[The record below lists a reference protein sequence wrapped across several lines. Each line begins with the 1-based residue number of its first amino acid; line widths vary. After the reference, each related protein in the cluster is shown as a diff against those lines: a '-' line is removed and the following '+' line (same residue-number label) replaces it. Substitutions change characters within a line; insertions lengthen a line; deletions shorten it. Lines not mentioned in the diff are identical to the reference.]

1 MQFHHPEVLYALFL
15 LIIPV
20 IVHLFQLRKFRREDF
35 TNVKFLKRITQQ
47 TRKSSKLKKWLVLAT
62 RLLLLASI
70 ILAFAQP
77 FFPEETIEPGAI
89 ETVIYLDNS
98 YSMQA
103 NGQQGRLFDR
113 SIQELLVNLPKDQEF
128 TLFTNTEEFPN
139 VTRQDLQDLE
149 YASTQL
155 DYKTIVL
162 KAESFFSRD
171 PTTQKKL
178 LLISDFQKSFALPE
192 DLEVK
197 NTKLYA
203 LPLKPERFENIR
215 LDSAFISLEGAG
227 DQILNIE
234 ISASQDFTGNTAV
247 SLYNGDK
254 LIGKTGVDFSENIQ
268 QQLNFPISEEEILSG
283 SIQIEDNGLAFDNS
297 LFFSINKTEPIN
309 ISSINN
315 ADDAFLKR
323 IFTTPEFNF
332 TSFANTEINY
342 NALAS
347 AKVIIL
353 NEVSEISNSLLNT
366 LQQKKLENT
375 VFIFIPSVAETGS
388 NYRLFIREL
397 GVTGFQNKQEQEK
410 RITGISFQ
418 HPIYQG
424 VFEDEIANFEYPKTQ
439 VSYKISGSGPS
450 ILSFQDKEPFL
461 IGIGDN
467 YFFSAALN
475 SKNSNFIRSPL
486 VVPTFYKMG
495 ISALQPT
502 PLYYILGETNLIE
515 VPVRTGNDE
524 ILQLTSKTA
533 NFIPQ
538 QQRFSN
544 KVEMITDE
552 FPQKPGN
559 FNISQNEQTVMGISY
574 NVNRKE
580 SKLIYQD
587 IENIQNVEILN
598 DIPEFIS
605 SGGYKKD
612 VDSLWKWFVTF
623 ALLFLIMET
632 LLLKYFK

>member
-215 LDSAFISLEGAG
+215 LDSAFISREGAG

-234 ISASQDFTGNTAV
+234 ISASQDITGNTAV

-268 QQLNFPISEEEILSG
+268 QQLDFPISEEEILSG

-439 VSYKISGSGPS
+439 VSYKISGSGHS
-450 ILSFQDKEPFL
+450 ILSFQDQQPFL

-580 SKLIYQD
+580 SELIYQD

>member
-47 TRKSSKLKKWLVLAT
+47 TRKSSKLKKWLVLTT
-62 RLLLLASI
+62 RLFLLASI
-70 ILAFAQP
+70 IFAFAQP
-77 FFPEETIEPGAI
+77 YFPDETIESGAI

-113 SIQELLVNLPKDQEF
+113 SIQELLENLPEDQKF
-128 TLFTNTEEFPN
+128 ALFTNSEEFLN
-139 VTRQDLQDLE
+139 VTRQDLQELE

-155 DYKTIVL
+155 DYKTILL

-171 PTTQKKL
+171 STTQKKL
-178 LLISDFQKSFALPE
+178 LLISDFQKSSTMPE
-192 DLEVK
+192 ELEVK
-197 NTKLYA
+197 NTTIYA

-215 LDSAFISLEGAG
+215 LDSAFISREAAG

-234 ISASQDFTGNTAV
+234 ISASQDFTNNTAV

-254 LIGKTGVDFSENIQ
+254 LIGKTGVDFSENKK
-268 QQLNFPISEEEILSG
+268 QQLEFPISEEEILSG
-283 SIQIEDNGLAFDNS
+283 NIQIEDNGLAFDNS

-309 ISSINN
+309 IISINK
-315 ADDAFLKR
+315 ADDAFIKR
-323 IFTTPEFNF
+323 IFTTPEFNY
-332 TSFANTEINY
+332 TSFSATEINY
-342 NALAS
+342 NALAT

-353 NEVSEISNSLLNT
+353 NEISEISNSLLNT

-375 VFIFIPSVAETGS
+375 VFIFIPSADETGS
-388 NYRLFIREL
+388 NYRLFVREL

-410 RITGISFQ
+410 QITGISFQ
-418 HPIYQG
+418 HPIFQG
-424 VFEDEIANFEYPKTQ
+424 VFENEIANFEYPKTQ
-439 VSYKISGSGPS
+439 ISYKISGSGPS
-450 ILSFQDKEPFL
+450 ILSFQDMDSFL
-461 IGIGDN
+461 IGIGGN

-475 SKNSNFIRSPL
+475 AKNSNFIRSPL

-502 PLYYILGETNLIE
+502 PLYYNLGETNSIE
-515 VPVRTGNDE
+515 VPVSIGNDE
-524 ILQLTSKTA
+524 ILHLTSETA
-533 NFIPQ
+533 NLIPQ

-552 FPQKPGN
+552 FPRKPGN
-559 FNISQNEQTVMGISY
+559 FWILQNKDTVMGISY

-580 SKLIYQD
+580 SELIYQD
-587 IENIQNVEILN
+587 IDNIRNVEILKG
-598 DIPEFIS
+598 IPEFIS

-612 VDSLWKWFVTF
+612 VDTLWKWFVTF
-623 ALLFLIMET
+623 ALLFLIVET
-632 LLLKYFK
+632 LLLKYLK

>member
-35 TNVKFLKRITQQ
+35 TNVKFLKRVTQQ

-62 RLLLLASI
+62 RLFLLASI
-70 ILAFAQP
+70 IFAFAQP
-77 FFPEETIEPGAI
+77 FFPDETIESGAI

-103 NGQQGRLFDR
+103 HGQQGRLFDR
-113 SIQELLVNLPKDQEF
+113 SIQELLENLPEDQKF
-128 TLFTNTEEFPN
+128 ALFTNTEEFPN
-139 VTRQDLQDLE
+139 VTRQDLQQLE
-149 YASTQL
+149 YAAVQQ
-155 DYKTIVL
+155 DYQTIAL

-171 PTTQKKL
+171 TTSQKKL
-178 LLISDFQKSFALPE
+178 LLISDFQKNFNLPE
-192 DLEVK
+192 DLKLK
-197 NTKLYA
+197 NTMIYA
-203 LPLKPERFENIR
+203 LPLKPERFENSS
-215 LDSAFISLEGAG
+215 LDSAFISRNTSGN
-227 DQILNIE
+227 QILNIE
-234 ISASQDFTGNTAV
+234 LSASQDFTNNTAV

-254 LIGKTGVDFSENIQ
+254 LIGKTGVDFSENKKQ
-268 QQLNFPISEEEILSG
+268 HLEFPISEEELLSG
-283 SIQIEDNGLAFDNS
+283 RIQIEDTGLTFDNS
-297 LFFSINKTEPIN
+297 LFFSINKIEPIN

-315 ADDAFLKR
+315 ADDAFIKR
-323 IFTTPEFNF
+323 IFTTPEFNY
-332 TSFANTEINY
+332 TSFVATEINY

-388 NYRLFIREL
+388 NYQLFVREL
-397 GVTGFQNKQEQEK
+397 GVTGFQSKQEQEK
-410 RITGISFQ
+410 RITGISFN
-418 HPIYQG
+418 HPIFQG

-439 VSYKISGSGPS
+439 VSYKITGSGPA
-450 ILSFQDKEPFL
+450 ILSFQDQDPFL
-461 IGIGDN
+461 KELGGN

-475 SKNSNFIRSPL
+475 AQNSNFTRSPL

-502 PLYYILGETNLIE
+502 PLYYTLGETNSIE
-515 VPVRTGNDE
+515 VPVSTGNDE
-524 ILQLTSKTA
+524 ILQLTSESS

-544 KVEMITDE
+544 KVTMTTDE

-559 FNISQNEQTVMGISY
+559 FGILLNEDTVMGISY

-580 SKLIYQD
+580 SELIYQD
-587 IENIQNVEILN
+587 MEILKNVEILKG
-598 DIPEFIS
+598 IPEFIS

-612 VDSLWKWFVTF
+612 VDTLWKWFVTF

>member
-20 IVHLFQLRKFRREDF
+20 IVHLFQLRKFRHEDF
-35 TNVKFLKRITQQ
+35 TNVKFLKRVTQQ

-70 ILAFAQP
+70 IFAFAQP
-77 FFPEETIEPGAI
+77 FFPEETLAPGNT

-103 NGQQGRLFDR
+103 NGQQGRLFER
-113 SIQELLVNLPKDQEF
+113 SIQELLENLPEGQNF

-139 VTRQDLQDLE
+139 VTRKDLQELE
-149 YASTQL
+149 YASVQL
-155 DYKTIVL
+155 DYKTIAL
-162 KAESFFSRD
+162 KAESFFSSD
-171 PTTQKKL
+171 TTTNKKL
-178 LLISDFQKSFALPE
+178 LLISDFQKSFTLPE

-197 NTKLYA
+197 NTAIYA
-203 LPLKPERFENIR
+203 LSLKPERFENIS
-215 LDSAFISLEGAG
+215 LDSAYISLEAAG

-234 ISASQDFTGNTAV
+234 ISASQDFTNNTAV
-247 SLYNGDK
+247 SLYNGEK
-254 LIGKTGVDFSENIQ
+254 LIGKTGVDFSENNK
-268 QQLNFPISEEEILSG
+268 QQLNFPISDEDLLSG
-283 SIQIEDNGLAFDNS
+283 SIQIEDNSLAFDNS
-297 LFFSINKTEPIN
+297 LFFSINKTEPIT

-323 IFTTPEFNF
+323 IFTTPEFDY
-332 TSFANTEINY
+332 TSFGDKAINY
-342 NALAS
+342 NSLAAS
-347 AKVIIL
+347 KVIIL
-353 NEVSEISNSLLNT
+353 NEISEISNSLLNI
-366 LQQKKLENT
+366 LQQKKLDNT
-375 VFIFIPSVAETGS
+375 VFIFIPSAEELGS
-388 NYRLFIREL
+388 NYQLFVREL
-397 GVTGFQNKQEQEK
+397 GVTGYKNKQEQEK
-410 RITGISFQ
+410 QITGISFQ
-418 HPIYQG
+418 HPIYNG

-439 VSYKISGSGPS
+439 MSYEISGSGPS

-461 IGIGDN
+461 IGIGGN

-475 SKNSNFIRSPL
+475 AQNSNFIRSPL

-502 PLYYILGETNLIE
+502 PLYYILGETNIIE
-515 VPVRTGNDE
+515 VPVSTGNDE
-524 ILQLTSKTA
+524 ILQLTSKTV

-538 QQRFSN
+538 QQRFAS
-544 KVEMITDE
+544 KVEMITNE

-559 FNISQNEQTVMGISY
+559 FDVLQNEDTVMVVSY

-580 SKLIYQD
+580 SELIYLD
-587 IENIQNVEILN
+587 LENIKNVEILN

-612 VDSLWKWFVTF
+612 VDTLWKWFVTF

-632 LLLKYFK
+632 LILKYFK

>member
-1 MQFHHPEVLYALFL
+1 MQFHHPEVLYALFF

-20 IVHLFQLRKFRREDF
+20 LVHLFQLRKFRREDF
-35 TNVKFLKRITQQ
+35 TNVKFLKRVTQQ

-62 RLLLLASI
+62 RLFLLASI
-70 ILAFAQP
+70 IFAFSQP
-77 FFPEETIEPGAI
+77 FIPDETIEYGTI

-103 NGQQGRLFDR
+103 NGQQGRLLDR
-113 SIQELLVNLPKDQEF
+113 SIQELLENLPEDQKF
-128 TLFTNTEEFPN
+128 TLITNTEEFPEL
-139 VTRQDLQDLE
+139 TKQDLQELE
-149 YASTQL
+149 YTGIHQ
-155 DYKTIVL
+155 DFKTIAL
-162 KAESFFSRD
+162 KAESLFSRD
-171 PTTQKKL
+171 TAAQKKL
-178 LLISDFQKSFALPE
+178 LLISDFQKGFTLPE
-192 DLEVK
+192 DLELK
-197 NTKLYA
+197 NTNIYA

-215 LDSAFISLEGAG
+215 LDSAFITREASG

-234 ISASQDFTGNTAV
+234 ISASQDFTNNTAV

-254 LIGKTGVDFSENIQ
+254 LIGKTGVDFSENKK
-268 QQLNFPISEEEILSG
+268 QQLDFPISEEELLSG
-283 SIQIEDNGLAFDNS
+283 SIQIEDNDLAFDNT
-297 LFFSINKTEPIN
+297 LYFSINKIEPIN

-323 IFTTPEFNF
+323 IFTTPEFNY
-332 TSFANTEINY
+332 TSFTDTEINF

-347 AKVIIL
+347 SKVIIL

-366 LQQKKLENT
+366 FQQKKLENT
-375 VFIFIPSVAETGS
+375 VFIFIPSIEDIGS
-388 NYRLFIREL
+388 NYRLFVREL
-397 GVTGFQNKQEQEK
+397 GVTGFQNQQQQEK
-410 RITGISFQ
+410 RISGISFQ
-418 HPIYQG
+418 HPLYNG

-439 VSYKISGSGPS
+439 ISYKISGSGPS
-450 ILSFQDKEPFL
+450 ILSFQDQEPFL
-461 IGIGDN
+461 IGIGGN
-467 YFFSAALN
+467 YFFSSALN
-475 SKNSNFIRSPL
+475 SQNSNFVRSPL
-486 VVPTFYKMG
+486 VVPTFYNMG

-502 PLYYILGETNLIE
+502 PLYYTLGETNKIT
-515 VPVRTGNDE
+515 VPVSTGNDE
-524 ILQLTSKTA
+524 ILQLTSETA

-559 FNISQNEQTVMGISY
+559 FGILQNERTVMGISY

-580 SKLIYQD
+580 SEQVYQD
-587 IENIQNVEILN
+587 LENIKNIEILN
-598 DIPEFIS
+598 DIPQFIS

-612 VDSLWKWFVTF
+612 VDTLWKWFVTF

>member
-1 MQFHHPEVLYALFL
+1 MQFHHPEVLYALFF

-20 IVHLFQLRKFRREDF
+20 LVHLFQLRKFRREDF
-35 TNVKFLKRITQQ
+35 TNVKFLKRVTQQ

-62 RLLLLASI
+62 RLFLLASI
-70 ILAFAQP
+70 IFAFSQP
-77 FFPEETIEPGAI
+77 FIPDETIEYGTI

-103 NGQQGRLFDR
+103 NGQQGRLLDR
-113 SIQELLVNLPKDQEF
+113 SIQELLENLPDNQKF
-128 TLFTNTEEFPN
+128 TLITNTEEFPEL
-139 VTRQDLQDLE
+139 TKQDLQELE
-149 YASTQL
+149 YTGIHQ
-155 DYKTIVL
+155 DFKTIAL
-162 KAESFFSRD
+162 KAESLFSRD
-171 PTTQKKL
+171 SAAQKKL
-178 LLISDFQKSFALPE
+178 LLISDFQKGFTLPE
-192 DLEVK
+192 DLELK
-197 NTKLYA
+197 NTNIYA

-215 LDSAFISLEGAG
+215 LDSAFITREASG

-234 ISASQDFTGNTAV
+234 ISASQDFTNNTAV

-254 LIGKTGVDFSENIQ
+254 LIGKTGVDFSENKK
-268 QQLNFPISEEEILSG
+268 QQLDFPISEEELLSG
-283 SIQIEDNGLAFDNS
+283 SIQIEDNDLAFDNT
-297 LFFSINKTEPIN
+297 LYFSINKIEPIN

-323 IFTTPEFNF
+323 IFTTPEFNY
-332 TSFANTEINY
+332 TSFTDTEINF

-347 AKVIIL
+347 SKVIIL

-366 LQQKKLENT
+366 FQQKKLENT
-375 VFIFIPSVAETGS
+375 VFILIPSIEDIGS
-388 NYRLFIREL
+388 NYRLFVREL
-397 GVTGFQNKQEQEK
+397 GVTGFQNQQQQEK
-410 RITGISFQ
+410 RISGISFQ
-418 HPIYQG
+418 HPLYNG

-439 VSYKISGSGPS
+439 ISYKISGSGPS
-450 ILSFQDKEPFL
+450 ILSFQDQEPFL
-461 IGIGDN
+461 IGIGGN
-467 YFFSAALN
+467 YFFSSALN
-475 SKNSNFIRSPL
+475 SQNSNFIRSPL
-486 VVPTFYKMG
+486 VVPTFYNMG

-502 PLYYILGETNLIE
+502 PLYYTLGETNKIT
-515 VPVRTGNDE
+515 VPVSTGNDE

-559 FNISQNEQTVMGISY
+559 FGILQNERTIMGISY

-580 SKLIYQD
+580 SEQVYQD
-587 IENIQNVEILN
+587 LENIKNIEILN
-598 DIPEFIS
+598 DIPQFIS

-612 VDSLWKWFVTF
+612 VDTLWKWFVTF

>member
-20 IVHLFQLRKFRREDF
+20 LVHLFQLRKFRREDF
-35 TNVKFLKRITQQ
+35 TNVKFLKRVTQQ

-62 RLLLLASI
+62 RLFLLASI
-70 ILAFAQP
+70 IFAFSQP
-77 FFPEETIEPGAI
+77 FIPDETLEAGTI

-103 NGQQGRLFDR
+103 NGQQGRLLDR
-113 SIQELLVNLPKDQEF
+113 SIQELLENLPEDQKF
-128 TLFTNTEEFPN
+128 TLITNTEEFPEL
-139 VTRQDLQDLE
+139 TKQDLQELE
-149 YASTQL
+149 YTAIQQ
-155 DYKTIVL
+155 DFKTIAL
-162 KAESFFSRD
+162 KAESLFSRD
-171 PTTQKKL
+171 TTAQKKL
-178 LLISDFQKSFALPE
+178 LLISDFQKGFTLPE
-192 DLEVK
+192 DLELK
-197 NTKLYA
+197 NTTIYA

-215 LDSAFISLEGAG
+215 LDSAFITREASG

-234 ISASQDFTGNTAV
+234 ISASQDFTNNTAV

-254 LIGKTGVDFSENIQ
+254 LIGKTGVDFSENKK
-268 QQLNFPISEEEILSG
+268 QQLDFPISEEELLSG
-283 SIQIEDNGLAFDNS
+283 SIQIEDNDLAFDNT
-297 LFFSINKTEPIN
+297 LYFSINKIEPIN

-315 ADDAFLKR
+315 ADDEFLKK
-323 IFTTPEFNF
+323 IFTTPEFNY
-332 TSFANTEINY
+332 TSFTDTEINF

-347 AKVIIL
+347 SKVVIL
-353 NEVSEISNSLLNT
+353 NEVAEISNSLLNT
-366 LQQKKLENT
+366 FQQKKLDNT
-375 VFIFIPSVAETGS
+375 IFIFIPSIKDIGS
-388 NYRLFIREL
+388 NYRLFVREL
-397 GVTGFQNKQEQEK
+397 GVTGFQNKQQQEK
-410 RITGISFQ
+410 RISGISFQ
-418 HPIYQG
+418 HPLYNG

-439 VSYKISGSGPS
+439 ISYKITGSGPS
-450 ILSFQDKEPFL
+450 ILSFQDQEPFL
-461 IGIGDN
+461 IGIGGN
-467 YFFSAALN
+467 YFFSSALN
-475 SKNSNFIRSPL
+475 PQNSNFIRSPL
-486 VVPTFYKMG
+486 VVPTFYNMG

-502 PLYYILGETNLIE
+502 PLYYTLGETNKIE
-515 VPVRTGNDE
+515 VPVSTGNDE
-524 ILQLTSKTA
+524 ILQLTSETA

-559 FNISQNEQTVMGISY
+559 FGILQNERTVMGISY

-580 SKLIYQD
+580 SEQVYLD
-587 IENIQNVEILN
+587 IENIKNIEILN
-598 DIPEFIS
+598 DIPQFIS